1 MIQSDPILESQNQQ
15 THNTKKRIPISI
27 TWDCVDWKNAQH
39 PKIATFDGFATK
51 NESFVAKNEKK
62 NHDLGIRVL
71 HCSIGSQFTLH
82 RLTIHDLGIR
92 FPSRL

>member
-1 MIQSDPILESQNQQ
+1 MTQSDPILESQNQQ
-15 THNTKKRIPISI
+15 THNTKKGIPISI